1 MGALS
6 HCLRRL
12 LKSVTAISLIFV
24 ADQMVRQSSVCV
36 LALVLP
42 SFVVQVAAWNCPD
55 GYGGPDQCDGGKCN
69 GDSPVVGSDSF
80 AGECTDFSQ
89 CNLVAMAGGGN
100 IWLPHPDCCSC
111 WPFLAS
117 NAAPAPEHPDPD
129 SSYASPGSGNSEWTL
144 GAPAA
149 VASALRGGL
158 RSGSGYYCG
167 GTWNGNNNDGSNY
180 EGPLANT
187 GIDQCKSM
195 CSGSGGGCV
204 GWTVT
209 NNNECYLKTSVGDM
223 RSDSG
228 VQGSGYCYPSCG
240 DEQPHQNN
248 DGHNYDGPIQV
259 QNREF
264 CKAKCQAAR
273 GQCKGWTVTND
284 GECYLK
290 DSVGSMR
297 SDSGVQASGYC

>member
-1 MGALS
+1 MG
-6 HCLRRL
+6 
-12 LKSVTAISLIFV
+12 
-24 ADQMVRQSSVCV
+24 
-36 LALVLP
+36 
-42 SFVVQVAAWNCPD
+42 
-55 GYGGPDQCDGGKCN
+55 
-69 GDSPVVGSDSF
+69 
-80 AGECTDFSQ
+80 
-89 CNLVAMAGGGN
+89 
-100 IWLPHPDCCSC
+100 
-111 WPFLAS
+111 

-209 NNNECYLKTSVGDM
+209 NNN
-223 RSDSG
+223 
-228 VQGSGYCYPSCG
+228 
-240 DEQPHQNN
+240 

>member
-1 MGALS
+1 MG
-6 HCLRRL
+6 
-12 LKSVTAISLIFV
+12 
-24 ADQMVRQSSVCV
+24 
-36 LALVLP
+36 
-42 SFVVQVAAWNCPD
+42 
-55 GYGGPDQCDGGKCN
+55 
-69 GDSPVVGSDSF
+69 
-80 AGECTDFSQ
+80 
-89 CNLVAMAGGGN
+89 
-100 IWLPHPDCCSC
+100 
-111 WPFLAS
+111 
-117 NAAPAPEHPDPD
+117 
-129 SSYASPGSGNSEWTL
+129 
-144 GAPAA
+144 
-149 VASALRGGL
+149 

-228 VQGSGYCYPSCG
+228 VQGSGYC
-240 DEQPHQNN
+240 
-248 DGHNYDGPIQV
+248 
-259 QNREF
+259 
-264 CKAKCQAAR
+264 
-273 GQCKGWTVTND
+273 KGWTVTND

-297 SDSGVQASGYC
+297 SDSGVQA

>member
-1 MGALS
+1 MG
-6 HCLRRL
+6 
-12 LKSVTAISLIFV
+12 
-24 ADQMVRQSSVCV
+24 
-36 LALVLP
+36 
-42 SFVVQVAAWNCPD
+42 
-55 GYGGPDQCDGGKCN
+55 
-69 GDSPVVGSDSF
+69 
-80 AGECTDFSQ
+80 
-89 CNLVAMAGGGN
+89 
-100 IWLPHPDCCSC
+100 LPHPDCCSC

-167 GTWNGNNNDGSNY
+167 GTWNG
-180 EGPLANT
+180 
-187 GIDQCKSM
+187 
-195 CSGSGGGCV
+195 
-204 GWTVT
+204 